1 MKIFDRSFL
10 KFLVVGAI
18 NTGVSFVIMF
28 ALESLGY
35 WISTAIAY
43 FVGAVISFFLN
54 KKYTFKSDEN
64 VLKAVFKFALN
75 VFVCYIISYSFAK
88 PVMVW
93 ILSFS
98 SVSFVWTER
107 ITKVFAMALYTVINY
122 LGQKFVAFNKKI

>member
-98 SVSFVWTER
+98 SVYFVWTER